1 MSLSCS
7 RAWLIFGND
16 VLLAGKML
24 VECYLAEDSCTGSKG
39 EEEEEVMRSEE
50 YLRRQGETALR
61 QYSTTAPA
69 TKWPQAP
76 WRTKAY
82 RHIVVVE
89 KAGVEG
95 SQRKSLAE
103 RRAGAELAHVTGHP
117 AGPYRLFMKQV
128 WLTGAL
134 ARS

>member
-1 MSLSCS
+1 ML
-7 RAWLIFGND
+7 GND

-24 VECYLAEDSCTGSKG
+24 VECYLAGDSCTGSEG
-39 EEEEEVMRSEE
+39 EEEEEVVRSEE
-50 YLRRQGETALR
+50 YLRAQGETALR

-103 RRAGAELAHVTGHP
+103 RRAGAELVHVTGHP
-117 AGPYRLFMKQV
+117 AGPYRLLMKPV
-128 WLTGAL
+128 
-134 ARS
+134 